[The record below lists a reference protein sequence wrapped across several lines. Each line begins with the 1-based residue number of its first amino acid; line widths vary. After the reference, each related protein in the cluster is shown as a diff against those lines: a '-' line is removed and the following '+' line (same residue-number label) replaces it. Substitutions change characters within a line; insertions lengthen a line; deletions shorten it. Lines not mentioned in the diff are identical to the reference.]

1 MSVWYQMGQSVR
13 NLLISLTSTS
23 KAILGTESNIQAR
36 IDDELGTMAF
46 ATDTNKLYVFTSS
59 GWQAVQ

>member
-23 KAILGTESNIQAR
+23 KAILDTESNIQAR
-36 IDDELGTMAF
+36 TDWMA
-46 ATDTNKLYVFTSS
+46 TRSIILTNTNH
-59 GWQAVQ
+59 

>member
-23 KAILGTESNIQAR
+23 KAILDTESNIQSR
-36 IDDELGTMAF
+36 TDDELGTLAF

-59 GWQAVQ
+59 GWQYAQ

>member
-23 KAILGTESNIQAR
+23 QAILDTESNITSR
-36 IDDELGTMAF
+36 TEDTLGTMAF
-46 ATDTNKLYVFTSS
+46 ATDTSKLYVFTES
-59 GWQAVQ
+59 GWVHAQ